1 MREDVIRAAVLAL
14 AGGSAVGAARFA
26 FKFIVKSVG
35 REFRDAIE
43 EVVVEHIE
51 PIKKRTEELVPNHG
65 SSLADAIRRIE
76 KRLNTVEDELE
87 EIKEAG

>member
-1 MREDVIRAAVLAL
+1 MRDDVIRAALLAL
-14 AGGSAVGAARFA
+14 SGGTAVGAARLA
-26 FKFIVKSVG
+26 FRFIVKAIG

-43 EVVVEHIE
+43 DVVEEHIE

-76 KRLNTVEDELE
+76 KRLNTVESELDEM
-87 EIKEAG
+87 KDAS